1 MSTSPLLQCDHSESV
16 GSGSTAGRLSTRFV
30 HELEANGTR
39 WAVAEWSKSITSR
52 RQDGEEH
59 EVRLFVVFAPN
70 GYLDRASLRERIKFR
85 GNAVRA
91 SACCHH
97 FLDEG

>member
-39 WAVAEWSKSITSR
+39 WAVAEWSKSIASH
-52 RQDGEEH
+52 RQDGEEQ
-59 EVRLFVVFAPN
+59 EVRLSSFLRQTASSLVLLYERESNSEETPSERQ
-70 GYLDRASLRERIKFR
+70 RAVITF
-85 GNAVRA
+85 
-91 SACCHH
+91 
-97 FLDEG
+97 